1 MTFILMDMDIF
12 LNIIVVTAL
21 VISVVEDL
29 RRQKIP
35 NVVTF
40 PTMAVAVAFHSLS
53 AGMNGF
59 LYSAGGLALGM
70 GLFMIPYILG
80 GMGAGDVKL
89 MGACG
94 AVFGPKGIIA
104 ALILVVL
111 AGGLYGL
118 IIVAFH
124 PRYVASLLKRLW
136 EMVKTIAVTFQF
148 TQLPQDNNGKLPVLK
163 FAIPIAL
170 GAFVYM
176 WMNITGYDLFPIVLG
191 DNFKILS
198 IAFPQGGTG

>member
-1 MTFILMDMDIF
+1 MDIF
-12 LNIIVVTAL
+12 LYIIMATAL
-21 VISVVEDL
+21 VISAVEDV

-35 NVVTF
+35 NLVTF
-40 PTMAVAVAFHSLS
+40 PTMVIAVAIHSLIS
-53 AGMNGF
+53 GMDGF

-70 GLFMIPYILG
+70 GLFMIPYLMG

-104 ALILVVL
+104 ASILIVL

-118 IIVAFH
+118 IIVALH
-124 PRYVASLLKRLW
+124 PGYVASLLKRLR
-136 EMVKTIAVTFQF
+136 EMVKTIALTFQF
-148 TQLPQDNNGKLPVLK
+148 TRLPQDNYGKLPVVK
-163 FAIPIAL
+163 FAVPIAL

>member
-1 MTFILMDMDIF
+1 MF
-12 LNIIVVTAL
+12 LYIMMATAL
-21 VISVVEDL
+21 VISVVEDV

-40 PTMAVAVAFHSLS
+40 PAMVMGVAGHSLL
-53 AGMNGF
+53 AGMDGF

-70 GLFMIPYILG
+70 GLFMIPYLMG

-104 ALILVVL
+104 ASILVVL
-111 AGGLYGL
+111 TGGIYGL
-118 IIVAFH
+118 IIISFH
-124 PRYVASLLKRLW
+124 PRYVTSLLKRVW
-136 EMVKTIAVTFQF
+136 EMVKF
-148 TQLPQDNNGKLPVLK
+148 TAMTSQITGLPQDNIVKLPVLK
-163 FAIPIAL
+163 YAIPIAL

-176 WMNITGYDLFPIVLG
+176 WMIITGYDLYPTVLG

-198 IAFPQGGTG
+198 IALPQGGTG